1 MEGLVIPDDE
11 PDCDR
16 RFEFEWEK
24 EELDKE
30 TLQKFIA
37 EEVRHFHKDFK

>member
-1 MEGLVIPDDE
+1 MIPEDE

-16 RFEFEWEK
+16 VFEFEWEK

-30 TLQKFIA
+30 TLQVLKWK
-37 EEVRHFHKDFK
+37 E